1 MSFLKEV
8 DFLSPPISLFYQG
21 STTHSSIGSGIL
33 SIITAGLLIYVT
45 VVRVIGLFS
54 RDNETLDS
62 KSFSYFV
69 EDAGTIN
76 INLSTLF
83 HFISIED
90 WNDKGNEE
98 FDFSYFNALGFEQS
112 FSDMT
117 DFDITNYNHW
127 VYGLCNENDRNN
139 LKDIVTQSFFTKS
152 ACIRKFFDSETKQY
166 YDINDSKFK
175 WPSLSHGISHPDNKI
190 YNILIT
196 SCNQNIINNIF
207 NGELTCQNIDNFDM
221 SFKSIHLNFVDQY
234 IDVLKYEDPIT
245 KYFYR
250 ITNKLDSNLYS
261 INHLIF
267 NPSSLK
273 TNKGYIVDVIINDNS
288 FRYERN
294 EIFTYQRTGNIF
306 NGYSLYLNNRI
317 EFYERSYE
325 NIEDT
330 LSALGGIYNI
340 IIYIMTFINNLINST
355 RILLDFNFLLNL
367 FSISIDDIKKSNK
380 ENIIDKKIKEVETL
394 KKDIIKS
401 KKTKTRE
408 SIVKELDSYNKQNTE
423 EKEIIKIIPINTEKD
438 KKNEVQKDNSINDNN
453 KNEKLDE
460 VEGEKKENKSV
471 FSFCEIFL
479 YKITC
484 GKKNKE
490 LELYDDLMKKMIS
503 VENLMHNYLNINN
516 LIKENKDDK
525 EMMK

>member
-21 STTHSSIGSGIL
+21 STTHSSISSGIL
-33 SIITAGLLIYVT
+33 SIITAGLLIYIT
-45 VVRVIGLFS
+45 IIRIIDLFS

-62 KSFSYFV
+62 KSFSYFI

-76 INLSTLF
+76 INLSNLF

-117 DFDITNYNHW
+117 DFDFTNYNHW

-166 YDINDSKFK
+166 YEINDSKFK

-294 EIFTYQRTGNIF
+294 EIFTYQRTGNIY

-317 EFYERSYE
+317 EYYERSYE

-380 ENIIDKKIKEVETL
+380 ENKK
-394 KKDIIKS
+394 
-401 KKTKTRE
+401 R
-408 SIVKELDSYNKQNTE
+408 Y
-423 EKEIIKIIPINTEKD
+423 
-438 KKNEVQKDNSINDNN
+438 
-453 KNEKLDE
+453 
-460 VEGEKKENKSV
+460 
-471 FSFCEIFL
+471 
-479 YKITC
+479 Y
-484 GKKNKE
+484 
-490 LELYDDLMKKMIS
+490 
-503 VENLMHNYLNINN
+503 
-516 LIKENKDDK
+516 
-525 EMMK
+525 

>member
-21 STTHSSIGSGIL
+21 STTHSSISSGIL
-33 SIITAGLLIYVT
+33 SIITAGLLIYIT
-45 VVRVIGLFS
+45 IIRIIDLFS

-62 KSFSYFV
+62 KSFSYFI

-76 INLSTLF
+76 INLSNLF

-117 DFDITNYNHW
+117 DFDFTNYNHW
-127 VYGLCNENDRNN
+127 VYGLCNENDRKN
-139 LKDIVTQSFFTKS
+139 LKDIVTQSFFTRS

-267 NPSSLK
+267 NPSLLK

-294 EIFTYQRTGNIF
+294 EIFTYQRTGNIY

-317 EFYERSYE
+317 EYYERSYE

-340 IIYIMTFINNLINST
+340 II
-355 RILLDFNFLLNL
+355 
-367 FSISIDDIKKSNK
+367 
-380 ENIIDKKIKEVETL
+380 
-394 KKDIIKS
+394 
-401 KKTKTRE
+401 
-408 SIVKELDSYNKQNTE
+408 
-423 EKEIIKIIPINTEKD
+423 
-438 KKNEVQKDNSINDNN
+438 
-453 KNEKLDE
+453 
-460 VEGEKKENKSV
+460 
-471 FSFCEIFL
+471 IFL
-479 YKITC
+479 
-484 GKKNKE
+484 
-490 LELYDDLMKKMIS
+490 
-503 VENLMHNYLNINN
+503 
-516 LIKENKDDK
+516 
-525 EMMK
+525 